1 MKPGK
6 DFIGVGVGAHI
17 INDKN
22 QILLM
27 KRNKNCRNK
36 AGYWTIPGGRVEL
49 FQEVEEALKREIK
62 EELGIDIEIIQLL
75 SVTNDIIKEEEQ
87 HWVSP
92 QFLCKITNGTPANL
106 EPQKCDEIAW
116 FDLDKIPEKI
126 TNTTADGLKH
136 LRLLKENFR

>member
-1 MKPGK
+1 MMKKGK
-6 DFIGVGVGAHI
+6 DFIGVGCGAHI
-17 INDKN
+17 INGNN

-36 AGYWTIPGGRVEL
+36 AGYWTIPGGGVDFFEN
-49 FQEVEEALKREIK
+49 VEEALKREMK

-75 SVTNDIIKEEEQ
+75 SVTNDIIKDESQ

-92 QFLCKITNGTPANL
+92 QFLCKIINGIPTNL
-106 EPQKCDEIAW
+106 EPHKCEEITW
-116 FDLDKIPEKI
+116 FDLDKVPEKI

-136 LRLLKENFR
+136 LKILKNM